1 MAETAGRMLKFTTLA
16 AIWRGHFGKHSGCR
30 PRRVITCSSF
40 VPATAKATCRNGKR
54 IAVHSLAPL
63 GFITSVC
70 TSRREGHALRLG
82 TKEFFFGGQQAMRL
96 FFLPWRNEG

>member
-63 GFITSVC
+63 GFITSVF
-70 TSRREGHALRLG
+70 TSRREVHALRLG
-82 TKEFFFGGQQAMRL
+82 TYTFCLCVKQACCL
-96 FFLPWRNEG
+96 FFSR